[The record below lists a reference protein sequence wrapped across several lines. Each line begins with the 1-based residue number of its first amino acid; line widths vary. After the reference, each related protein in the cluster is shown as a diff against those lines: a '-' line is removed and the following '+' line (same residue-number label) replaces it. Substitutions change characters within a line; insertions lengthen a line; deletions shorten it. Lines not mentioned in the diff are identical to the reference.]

1 MSSVVSGPVSTASVS
16 STVRVSEWPGSG
28 GQGSPGLSASVISAA
43 LGLPDPTPDQRAVI
57 EAPPAPALVVAGAG
71 SGKTETMSGRVVWLV
86 ANGHVRRDEVLGL
99 TFTRKAAGELAERID
114 QRLAGID
121 EFARRGLLPHL
132 DALAA
137 DGTLTAFWARAGAL
151 SARARRAELVAFADG
166 LAERLGAVAPDRDD
180 ASDALL
186 SRPRVSTY
194 NAFADAI
201 VREHGP
207 RIGRDPDAALLSQ
220 SGSWLLARRVVIAS
234 EDERLSERGEAFSS
248 VVDAV
253 HRLAGELLDNR
264 VDPESVARFG
274 EEWAAALEPL
284 TNPAL
289 ANPGD
294 IEKFL
299 AAMSGL
305 PVLAGLVND
314 YAIRKRA
321 EDTLDF
327 ADQVAG
333 ALEIIERAPEV
344 ADQLR
349 EQYRVVLLDEYQD
362 TSVIQTRLLAEIFR
376 DSAVMAVGDPN
387 QSIYGWRGASADNL
401 GAFPGAF
408 AREAECGRFS
418 LMVSWRNDLRILT
431 AANRLVADA
440 EHRGVPVG
448 ALGARPGADEG
459 RVLCRF
465 EKTIEEEADAV
476 ARWFVEVRARHDAAQ
491 REALPG
497 EAAQREGTTPES
509 AAPRAH
515 SGAVL
520 FRTKRHMNAFAEA
533 LARHD
538 VPHRIL
544 GLGGL
549 LTTPEVVDVVAALRV
564 VHDPSQGSS
573 LIRLLSGP
581 RFAIGVA
588 DLAALHALA
597 DSLAKRD
604 GSLVPLP
611 AELAA
616 RVRGSAGADEQPSL
630 VDALEF
636 VRTVRDDYRLIAD
649 ITPAGRARLREAGE
663 MLGRLRR
670 AVAQPI
676 PDLIRTIELEL
687 RLDIEL
693 AANETRGPAR
703 VASAQLRAFLDEVRA
718 FLTADERGSIGS
730 LLAWLDHAEET
741 DELMPRPEPP
751 QPGVVQLL
759 TVHGSKG
766 LEWDAV
772 AVVRLVQDEL
782 PKAPRSVAGW
792 LGFGVLPYAFR
803 GDRDALPVL
812 DWRPGA
818 GPASG
823 PGSGP
828 DAQRAALRKAITA
841 YREGVRDHQRAEE
854 RRLAYVAV
862 TRARSDLLL
871 TGSQWGGQSK
881 PRNPSPYLAEM
892 VEALGMPPIEPAD
905 PGENPY
911 LERGGQVLSWPLDPL
926 GARGPIVRAAAA
938 SVENA
943 ATRGEPEPDELL
955 VRLLAE
961 RDLRA
966 RGPQHAA
973 PTRIPA
979 SRFKDFVTDYSGTV
993 ASIAR
998 PMPERPY
1005 RQTRLGTLFHAWVEQ
1020 RSGRSGAGASIDEAL
1035 WERDDDPMDSEA
1047 SVEDAADL
1055 DRLRAIFEKSEWGPL
1070 MPLEVETEI
1079 DFALPEADG
1088 PGRVVICKL
1097 DAVYRRDDRGG
1108 RIEIV
1113 DWKTGRPPRSPA
1125 EREERMLQ
1133 LALYRLA
1140 YHKARGVPLDRIDVV
1155 LYYVGDDLI
1164 LRGDRV
1170 YSEADLAQR
1179 WNAAREARAASTS
1192 SSGMSESAHAAE
1204 TGVGEVGESFVPS
1217 ASDEPRD

>member
-1 MSSVVSGPVSTASVS
+1 MSAFVSAATASS
-16 STVRVSEWPGSG
+16 SSPSSSSLRSTEWPGRL
-28 GQGSPGLSASVISAA
+28 GLSAPVLSAA

-57 EAPPAPALVVAGAG
+57 EAPPSPALVVAGAG

-121 EFARRGLLPHL
+121 EFGRRGLLPYL
-132 DALAA
+132 EALAA
-137 DGTLTAFWARAGAL
+137 DGTLATFWARAGAL
-151 SARARRAELVAFADG
+151 PARARRAELIAFVDG
-166 LAERLGAVAPDRDD
+166 LAETLGAVPPEQD
-180 ASDALL
+180 AAGEALL

-207 RIGRDPDAALLSQ
+207 RIGRDPDAALMSQ
-220 SGSWLLARRVVIAS
+220 SGSWLLARRVVVAS
-234 EDERLSERGEAFSS
+234 EDERLSERGEAFAS

-264 VDPESVARFG
+264 VDAESVARFG
-274 EEWAAALEPL
+274 DEWATALEPL

-289 ANPGD
+289 AHPGD
-294 IEKFL
+294 IEKFH

-314 YAIRKRA
+314 YATRKRA

-362 TSVIQTRLLAEIFR
+362 TSVIQTRLLAKVFR

-408 AREAECGRFS
+408 AHGTDCGRFS
-418 LMVSWRNDLRILT
+418 LMVSWRNDLSILT
-431 AANRLVADA
+431 AANRLVAGA

-448 ALGARPGADEG
+448 ALGARPGAAEG
-459 RVLCRF
+459 RVECRF
-465 EKTIEEEADAV
+465 EKTIDDEADAV
-476 ARWFVEVRARHDAAQ
+476 ARWFVEVRARHDSAEKAGAQ
-491 REALPG
+491 A
-497 EAAQREGTTPES
+497 ES
-509 AAPRAH
+509 GSPRAH

-597 DSLAKRD
+597 DALAKRD

-611 AELAA
+611 AELVA

-636 VRTVRDDYRLIAD
+636 VRTVRDDYRLLAD

-703 VASAQLRAFLDEVRA
+703 VAAAQLRAFLDEVRA
-718 FLTADERGSIGS
+718 FLTADERGSISS

-818 GPASG
+818 DPE
-823 PGSGP
+823 
-828 DAQRAALRKAITA
+828 RAALRKAIAA
-841 YREGVRDHQRAEE
+841 YRDGVRDHQKAEE

-881 PRNPSPYLAEM
+881 PRDPSPYLAEM

-905 PGENPY
+905 PGDNPY
-911 LERGGQVLSWPLDPL
+911 VERGGQVLSWPLDPL

-943 ATRGEPEPDELL
+943 ATRADPEPDELL
-955 VRLLAE
+955 ARLLAE

-966 RGPQHAA
+966 KGPSHAA

-993 ASIAR
+993 AAIAR

-1005 RQTRLGTLFHAWVEQ
+1005 RQTRLGTLFHSWVEH
-1020 RSGRSGAGASIDEAL
+1020 RSGRSGAGASTDDAL
-1035 WERDDDPMDSEA
+1035 WERDDDPTDSEA
-1047 SVEDAADL
+1047 SAEDAADL
-1055 DRLRAIFEKSEWGPL
+1055 ERLRANFERSEWGSL
-1070 MPLEVETEI
+1070 QPLEVETEI
-1079 DFALPEADG
+1079 DFALAETDG

-1097 DAVYRRDDRGG
+1097 DAVYRRHDRGG

-1113 DWKTGRPPRSPA
+1113 DWKTGRPPRTAA

-1133 LALYRLA
+1133 LALYRVA
-1140 YHKARGVPLDRIDVV
+1140 YHKARGIPLDQIDVV

-1164 LRGDRV
+1164 LRGDRL

-1179 WNAAREARAASTS
+1179 WKAAREARAASIS
-1192 SSGMSESAHAAE
+1192 SSGSAGSE
-1204 TGVGEVGESFVPS
+1204 VS
-1217 ASDEPRD
+1217 ASVSSEIAGSAAAPDPDA

>member
-1 MSSVVSGPVSTASVS
+1 MSSTPPPTAVSAHTATTGGNARDVPVPPVAA
-16 STVRVSEWPGSG
+16 WPGG
-28 GQGSPGLSASVISAA
+28 LRLSAPVISAA
-43 LGLPDPTPDQRAVI
+43 LGLPRPTPDQRAVI

-137 DGTLTAFWARAGAL
+137 DGTLAAFWGRAGAL
-151 SARARRAELVAFADG
+151 PPRARRAELVAFVDG
-166 LAERLGAVAPDRDD
+166 LAEALGAVPPEED
-180 ASDALL
+180 AAGESLL

-207 RIGRDPDAALLSQ
+207 RIGRDPDAALMSQ
-220 SGSWLLARRVVIAS
+220 SGSWLLARRVVVAS
-234 EDERLSERGEAFSS
+234 EDERLSERGEAFAS

-264 VDPESVARFG
+264 VDAESVARFG

-289 ANPGD
+289 ASPGD
-294 IEKFL
+294 IEKFH

-305 PVLAGLVND
+305 PVLAGLVDD
-314 YAIRKRA
+314 YATRKRA

-344 ADQLR
+344 AEQLR

-362 TSVIQTRLLAEIFR
+362 TSVIQTRLLAEVFR
-376 DSAVMAVGDPN
+376 ESAVMAVGDPN

-408 AREAECGRFS
+408 AHRAACGRFS
-418 LMVSWRNDLRILT
+418 LMVSWRNDLSILT
-431 AANRLVADA
+431 AANRLVAGA

-448 ALGARPGADEG
+448 ALGARPGAAQG
-459 RVLCRF
+459 RVQCRF
-465 EKTIEEEADAV
+465 EKTIDDEADAV
-476 ARWFVEVRARHDAAQ
+476 ARWFVDVRAHHDAAQ
-491 REALPG
+491 AD
-497 EAAQREGTTPES
+497 S
-509 AAPRAH
+509 AAPRPH

-597 DSLAKRD
+597 DALAKRD

-649 ITPAGRARLREAGE
+649 MTPDGRARLREAGE

-782 PKAPRSVAGW
+782 PKAPRSVTGW

-803 GDRDALPVL
+803 GDRDALTVL
-812 DWRPGA
+812 DWHPGA
-818 GPASG
+818 D
-823 PGSGP
+823 P
-828 DAQRAALRKAITA
+828 DRAALRKAISA
-841 YREGVRDHQRAEE
+841 YRDGVRDHQKAEE

-881 PRNPSPYLAEM
+881 PRDPSPYLVEM

-905 PGENPY
+905 PGDNPY

-926 GARGPIVRAAAA
+926 GARGPMVRAAAA

-943 ATRGEPEPDELL
+943 AVRADPEPDELL
-955 VRLLAE
+955 ARLLAE
-961 RDLRA
+961 RDARA
-966 RGPQHAA
+966 QGPRHAA

-979 SRFKDFVTDYSGTV
+979 SRFKDFVTDYTATV
-993 ASIAR
+993 AAIAR

-1005 RQTRLGTLFHAWVEQ
+1005 RQTRLGTLFHSWVEH
-1020 RSGRSGAGASIDEAL
+1020 RSGRSGAGASMDDAL
-1035 WERDDDPMDSEA
+1035 WERDDDPTDSEA

-1055 DRLRAIFEKSEWGPL
+1055 ERLRANFERSEWAPL
-1070 MPLEVETEI
+1070 RPLEVETEI

-1097 DAVYRRDDRGG
+1097 DAVYRRDDRDG

-1140 YHKARGVPLDRIDVV
+1140 YHKARGVPLEQIDVV

-1179 WNAAREARAASTS
+1179 WNAAREARAASIS
-1192 SSGMSESAHAAE
+1192 SSG
-1204 TGVGEVGESFVPS
+1204 TS
-1217 ASDEPRD
+1217 ASGAASETDPAEAAASAGSSGSVESTS

>member
-1 MSSVVSGPVSTASVS
+1 MSAIVSADTASSSVRSA
-16 STVRVSEWPGSG
+16 EWPGRL
-28 GQGSPGLSASVISAA
+28 GLSAPVLSAA

-57 EAPPAPALVVAGAG
+57 EAPPSPALVVAGAG

-99 TFTRKAAGELAERID
+99 TFTRKAAGELAERIE

-121 EFARRGLLPHL
+121 EFGRRGLLPHL
-132 DALAA
+132 EALAA
-137 DGTLTAFWARAGAL
+137 DGTLAAFWATAGGL
-151 SARARRAELVAFADG
+151 TARARHAELVAFVDA
-166 LAERLGAVAPDRDD
+166 LAEALGAVPPEQD
-180 ASDALL
+180 AAGEALL

-207 RIGRDPDAALLSQ
+207 RIGRDPDAALMSQ
-220 SGSWLLARRVVIAS
+220 SGSWLLARRVVVAS
-234 EDERLSERGEAFSS
+234 QDERLSERGEAFAS

-264 VDPESVARFG
+264 VDAESVARFG

-294 IEKFL
+294 IEKFH

-314 YAIRKRA
+314 YATRKRA

-362 TSVIQTRLLAEIFR
+362 TSVIQTRLLAEVFR

-401 GAFPGAF
+401 GAFPVAF
-408 AREAECGRFS
+408 AKETACGRFS
-418 LMVSWRNDLRILT
+418 LMVSWRNDLNILT
-431 AANRLVADA
+431 AANRLVVGA

-448 ALGARPGADEG
+448 ALGARPGAAEG
-459 RVLCRF
+459 RVECRF
-465 EKTIEEEADAV
+465 EKTIDDEADAV
-476 ARWFVEVRARHDAAQ
+476 ARWFVEVRARH
-491 REALPG
+491 
-497 EAAQREGTTPES
+497 EAAQTES
-509 AAPRAH
+509 ASPRAH

-564 VHDPSQGSS
+564 VHDPAQGSS

-597 DSLAKRD
+597 DALAKRD

-636 VRTVRDDYRLIAD
+636 VRTVRDDYRLLAD

-718 FLTADERGSIGS
+718 FLTADERGSISS

-818 GPASG
+818 D
-823 PGSGP
+823 P
-828 DAQRAALRKAITA
+828 DRSALRKAIA
-841 YREGVRDHQRAEE
+841 SYRDGVRDHQKAEE

-881 PRNPSPYLAEM
+881 PRNPSPYLGEM
-892 VEALGMPPIEPAD
+892 IEALGMPPIEPAD

-911 LERGGQVLSWPLDPL
+911 VERGGQVLSWPLDPL

-938 SVENA
+938 SVEMA
-943 ATRGEPEPDELL
+943 ATRADPEPDELL
-955 VRLLAE
+955 ARLLAE

-966 RGPQHAA
+966 QGPRHAA

-979 SRFKDFVTDYSGTV
+979 SRFKDFVTDYTGTV
-993 ASIAR
+993 AAIAR

-1005 RQTRLGTLFHAWVEQ
+1005 RQTRLGTLFHSWVEH
-1020 RSGRSGAGASIDEAL
+1020 RSGRSGAGASTDDAL
-1035 WERDDDPMDSEA
+1035 WERDDDPTDSEA
-1047 SVEDAADL
+1047 SAEDAADL
-1055 DRLRAIFEKSEWGPL
+1055 ERLRANFERSEWGPL
-1070 MPLEVETEI
+1070 QPLEVEAEI
-1079 DFALPEADG
+1079 DFALAEPDG

-1113 DWKTGRPPRSPA
+1113 DWKTGRPPRSEA

-1133 LALYRLA
+1133 LALYRVA
-1140 YHKARGVPLDRIDVV
+1140 YHKARGVPLDQIDVV
-1155 LYYVGDDLI
+1155 LYYVGDDLV
-1164 LRGDRV
+1164 LRGDRL

-1179 WNAAREARAASTS
+1179 WKAAREARAASTS
-1192 SSGMSESAHAAE
+1192 SSGSEGSGTTGSAESRDPVSGAGAA
-1204 TGVGEVGESFVPS
+1204 PA
-1217 ASDEPRD
+1217 ASPEPAD

>member
-1 MSSVVSGPVSTASVS
+1 MSSILQSGAQP
-16 STVRVSEWPGSG
+16 RNSEGPDAARPTWPGVL
-28 GQGSPGLSASVISAA
+28 GLSAPVLSAA

-132 DALAA
+132 EALAA
-137 DGTLTAFWARAGAL
+137 DGTLAGFWARAGAL
-151 SARARRAELVAFADG
+151 PPRARRAELVAFVDG
-166 LAERLGAVAPDRDD
+166 LAETLDAVPPQQD
-180 ASDALL
+180 AAGEALL

-207 RIGRDPDAALLSQ
+207 RIGRDPDAALMSQ
-220 SGSWLLARRVVIAS
+220 SGSWLLARRVVVAS
-234 EDERLSERGEAFSS
+234 EDERLSERGEAFAS

-264 VDPESVARFG
+264 VDAESVARFG

-294 IEKFL
+294 IEKFH

-314 YAIRKRA
+314 YATRKRA

-362 TSVIQTRLLAEIFR
+362 TSVIQTRLLAEVFR

-408 AREAECGRFS
+408 AHGTECGRFS
-418 LMVSWRNDLRILT
+418 LMVSWRNDLSILT
-431 AANRLVADA
+431 AANSLVAGA
-440 EHRGVPVG
+440 EHRGVPVD
-448 ALGARPGADEG
+448 ALGARPGAAEG
-459 RVLCRF
+459 RVQCRF
-465 EKTIEEEADAV
+465 EKTIDDEADAV
-476 ARWFVEVRARHDAAQ
+476 ARWFVDVRARHDAA
-491 REALPG
+491 EMA
-497 EAAQREGTTPES
+497 AAQAAS
-509 AAPRAH
+509 SAPRAH

-597 DSLAKRD
+597 DALAKRD

-812 DWRPGA
+812 DWRPGTHA
-818 GPASG
+818 GD
-823 PGSGP
+823 GP
-828 DAQRAALRKAITA
+828 DADRAALRKAIAA
-841 YREGVRDHQRAEE
+841 YRDGVRDHQKAEE

-892 VEALGMPPIEPAD
+892 VEALGMPPVEPAD
-905 PGENPY
+905 PGDNPY

-943 ATRGEPEPDELL
+943 ATRTDPEPDELL
-955 VRLLAE
+955 ARLLAE

-966 RGPQHAA
+966 QGPRHAA

-979 SRFKDFVTDYSGTV
+979 SRFKDFVTDYTGTV

-1005 RQTRLGTLFHAWVEQ
+1005 RQTRLGTLFHSWVEQ

-1035 WERDDDPMDSEA
+1035 WERDDDPTDSEA

-1055 DRLRAIFEKSEWGPL
+1055 ERLRENFERSEWGPL
-1070 MPLEVETEI
+1070 QPLEVETEI

-1097 DAVYRRDDRGG
+1097 DAVYRRDDRDG

-1140 YHKARGVPLDRIDVV
+1140 YHKARGVPLEQIDVV

-1179 WNAAREARAASTS
+1179 WNAAREARAASIS
-1192 SSGMSESAHAAE
+1192 SSGSETSAAAVEAASGSTASEPASSGTRPLSDSESAE
-1204 TGVGEVGESFVPS
+1204 RRERPS
-1217 ASDEPRD
+1217 

>member
-1 MSSVVSGPVSTASVS
+1 MGVHAPDAEAPPAT
-16 STVRVSEWPGSG
+16 WPGRLA
-28 GQGSPGLSASVISAA
+28 LSAPVISAA
-43 LGLPDPTPDQRAVI
+43 LGLPDPTPDQRDVI
-57 EAPPAPALVVAGAG
+57 EAAPSPALVVAGAG

-132 DALAA
+132 EALAA
-137 DGTLTAFWARAGAL
+137 DGTLAAFWARAGAL
-151 SARARRAELVAFADG
+151 PPRARRAELVAFADG
-166 LAERLGAVAPDRDD
+166 LAATLGAVPPDQD
-180 ASDALL
+180 AAGEALL

-194 NAFADAI
+194 NAFADGI

-207 RIGRDPDAALLSQ
+207 RIGRDPDAALMSQ
-220 SGSWLLARRVVIAS
+220 SGSWLLARRVVVAS
-234 EDERLSERGEAFSS
+234 EDERLSERGEAFAS

-264 VDPESVARFG
+264 VDADSVARFG

-284 TNPAL
+284 TNPTL
-289 ANPGD
+289 ASPGD
-294 IEKFL
+294 IEKFH

-305 PVLAGLVND
+305 PVLAGLVDD
-314 YAIRKRA
+314 YAARKRA

-344 ADQLR
+344 AGQLR

-408 AREAECGRFS
+408 ARTTACGRFS
-418 LMVSWRNDLRILT
+418 LMVSWRNDLNVLT
-431 AANRLVADA
+431 AANRLVAGT

-448 ALGARPGADEG
+448 ALAARPGAAEG
-459 RVLCRF
+459 RVHCRF
-465 EKTIEEEADAV
+465 EKTIDDEADAV
-476 ARWFVEVRARHDAAQ
+476 ARWFVDVRARHDASE
-491 REALPG
+491 REAG
-497 EAAQREGTTPES
+497 A

-581 RFAIGVA
+581 RFAVGVA

-597 DSLAKRD
+597 DALAKRD

-782 PKAPRSVAGW
+782 PKSPRSVTGW

-818 GPASG
+818 DS
-823 PGSGP
+823 
-828 DAQRAALRKAITA
+828 DRAALRKAIAA
-841 YREGVRDHQRAEE
+841 YRDDVREHQMSEE

-892 VEALGMPPIEPAD
+892 VEALGLPPIEPAD
-905 PGENPY
+905 PGDNPY
-911 LERGGQVLSWPLDPL
+911 LERGGHVLSWPLDPL
-926 GARGPIVRAAAA
+926 GARGPVVRAAAA

-943 ATRGEPEPDELL
+943 ATRAVPEPDELL
-955 VRLLAE
+955 ARLLAE
-961 RDLRA
+961 RDVRA
-966 RGPQHAA
+966 QGPRHAA

-979 SRFKDFVTDYSGTV
+979 SRFKDFVTDYTGTV
-993 ASIAR
+993 AATAR

-1005 RQTRLGTLFHAWVEQ
+1005 RQTRLGTLFHSWVEQ

-1035 WERDDDPMDSEA
+1035 WERDEDPADSEA

-1055 DRLRAIFEKSEWGPL
+1055 ERLRANFERSEWGPL
-1070 MPLEVETEI
+1070 QPLEVETEI

-1097 DAVYRRDDRGG
+1097 DAVYRRDDRDG

-1113 DWKTGRPPRSPA
+1113 DWKTGRPPRSAA

-1140 YHKARGVPLDRIDVV
+1140 YHKARGVPLDQIDVV

-1179 WNAAREARAASTS
+1179 WNAAREARAASITS
-1192 SSGMSESAHAAE
+1192 SGSDPSGADGPRSDASGSDLSDADGTVAEGLDSAAAPAASAERAVPRES
-1204 TGVGEVGESFVPS
+1204 PS
-1217 ASDEPRD
+1217 